1 MLEIKLHRSKIYLKQ
16 LNHDL
21 SLKDLESISRSI
33 EKMTDQKDNHSMLA
47 DVYEVRAENI
57 IAKSG
62 AFDGEFEKALKLRQK
77 QIGEY
82 NLANAVTYCNY
93 AKYLILTS

>member
-1 MLEIKLHRSKIYLKQ
+1 
-16 LNHDL
+16 
-21 SLKDLESISRSI
+21 
-33 EKMTDQKDNHSMLA
+33 MLA